1 MKFSLLQVKKKSNE
15 PLSPFG
21 SEWILLFLF
30 FVAVRYFGEMIQEL
44 VKCFYANKTLYYSS
58 ELWYFT
64 CMVLNQCYSF
74 CNIILM
80 FGSKIIKF
88 DLLVYL
94 IYEKWVIIYKI
105 NRVTPLIYSFRNKL
119 SCLKIVPY
127 LIVYESLK

>member
-1 MKFSLLQVKKKSNE
+1 
-15 PLSPFG
+15 
-21 SEWILLFLF
+21 
-30 FVAVRYFGEMIQEL
+30 
-44 VKCFYANKTLYYSS
+44 
-58 ELWYFT
+58 
-64 CMVLNQCYSF
+64 
-74 CNIILM
+74 M

-119 SCLKIVPY
+119 SCLNIVPY